1 MQLYNHFH
9 VASPAIIISN
19 YCTLHSSRVLLKR
32 GRLKDKT
39 RFLPT
44 DQGDGPMSKIID
56 FKSASKASSTSG
68 SKTQPGPEKNADST
82 TESDNIIDIFTRK
95 PLSENLNN
103 KLIRIT
109 PELDGLEM
117 LYANSE
123 NQDKLFSV
131 KILAWGLRTNGEV
144 VGLVPWLHELVPCD
158 EINDPLNGQWQGY
171 YDAGVDEL
179 FYSAPLHK
187 IVELETAADYY
198 EYQCESDREII
209 QEIPDTIGTH
219 AVLSADKFKSIT
231 LKEVVSWR
239 LRQDG
244 SISAMLIDDSKMV
257 STPVLP
263 GDECLF
269 ESDGCDDFHYF
280 FQHHIANKIKAQD
293 PDALAAISILSET

>member
-1 MQLYNHFH
+1 
-9 VASPAIIISN
+9 
-19 YCTLHSSRVLLKR
+19 
-32 GRLKDKT
+32 
-39 RFLPT
+39 
-44 DQGDGPMSKIID
+44 MSKIID
-56 FKSASKASSTSG
+56 FKSASRTIAKSG
-68 SKTQPGPEKNADST
+68 SKSKSGSEKKSRPKAQP
-82 TESDNIIDIFTRK
+82 DNVIDFFTRK
-95 PLSENLNN
+95 PLSDHLEN

-117 LYANSE
+117 LYSNSE

-131 KILAWGLRTNGEV
+131 KVLAWGLRSSGEV
-144 VGLVPWLHELVPCD
+144 IGLVPWLHELIPCD
-158 EINDPLNGQWQGY
+158 EINDVLSGQWQGY
-171 YDAGVDEL
+171 YDAGVDEI
-179 FYSAPLHK
+179 FYTAPLHK

-219 AVLSADKFKSIT
+219 AVLSADKFKTLT

-244 SISAMLIDDSKMV
+244 SVSAMLIDENKMI

-263 GDECLF
+263 GDDCLF
-269 ESDGCDDFHYF
+269 ASEDCDDFHYF

-293 PDALAAISILSET
+293 PDALAAIAMLSEN

>member
-1 MQLYNHFH
+1 
-9 VASPAIIISN
+9 
-19 YCTLHSSRVLLKR
+19 
-32 GRLKDKT
+32 
-39 RFLPT
+39 
-44 DQGDGPMSKIID
+44 MSKIID

-144 VGLVPWLHELVPCD
+144 VGLVPWLHELAPWTGSLWR
-158 EINDPLNGQWQGY
+158 NQWPFKWPV
-171 YDAGVDEL
+171 AGL
-179 FYSAPLHK
+179 LWCWCRRAFLQC
-187 IVELETAADYY
+187 TAADYY
-198 EYQCESDREII
+198 EYQCASDREII